1 MPGSYPCLHSH
12 VKDPTVLTQPAPP
25 VPQALSTSLH
35 SSTSKQHPETV
46 STTSSKW
53 LKLWSDSR
61 ELLRQ
66 SEIWTKIFSPRPSF
80 LNINR

>member
-35 SSTSKQHPETV
+35 SSTSTHFFSV
-46 STTSSKW
+46 SC
-53 LKLWSDSR
+53 LNP
-61 ELLRQ
+61 LLQ
-66 SEIWTKIFSPRPSF
+66 THM
-80 LNINR
+80 